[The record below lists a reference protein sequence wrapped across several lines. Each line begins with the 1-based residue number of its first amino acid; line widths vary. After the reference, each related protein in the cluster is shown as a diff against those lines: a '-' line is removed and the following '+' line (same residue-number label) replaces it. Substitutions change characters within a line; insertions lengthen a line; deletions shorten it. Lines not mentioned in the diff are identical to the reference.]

1 MGLKLESAQT
11 PVLFSA
17 PSPTPHTHILLS
29 PTSQPASTLND
40 LVDLLETRQEFLVVV
55 TADGVAVDQVAV
67 QVKQLHVTLA
77 HTAPASATQILLM
90 KEYLQLYMNTS

>member
-77 HTAPASATQILLM
+77 HTAPASATQISLM
-90 KEYLQLYMNTS
+90 KEYNTYSHT